1 MIGTAVLMKNNRV
14 TILENVDKAVIENLK
29 KEQDNMNFILCE
41 DTIDW
46 DYGY

>member
-1 MIGTAVLMKNNRV
+1 MIGAAVLMKNNKV

-29 KEQDNMNFILCE
+29 KDNNMNLILCE
-41 DTIDW
+41 DAIDW